1 MDIIDNLKKDGM
13 LLKKVPKKEQTV
25 EYCKLAIKQNPLAL
39 RYASIRCIN
48 SKICFSAVKK
58 DVRAFKFVPEK
69 YVTRAM
75 CRVVVETSPKLLSI
89 VPDSFKSKNICL
101 SALKKD
107 VSVTD
112 YIPEDKRYEMFD
124 NNIEIDLIKKVINYN
139 PKWLMYTP
147 DRLDIEKLCINLME
161 KDFCIA
167 GYMSLQV
174 KMSEAIL
181 KYQKSKNKLRF
192 INKYYDCDEKK
203 FIIDAEIVYNQV
215 GKFEYKYYVQK
226 YFEDFFEFY
235 NFLDG
240 DLVDA
245 ELWGYDFHGIDLK
258 KYNIEGATIRSN
270 ILEAQGLYDG
280 SYFSTIKKFLK
291 TSEYKN
297 EISNECYYPKP
308 IDDDGYNKYDFSR
321 IPFFYISDIHLVHK
335 VCNRFKDKATKE
347 EIRSYIKFLV
357 NELVKSIEIKPA
369 NSYLLIA
376 GDTSSIF
383 EFTKIFYNELICLWD
398 PNHIVVVMG
407 NHELLDPYLEMEDS
421 IKLYRDFFNELGI
434 IFLQNDL
441 LCVEEKSFFE
451 RKIKIFSET
460 ELLKMNKEEIREN
473 VQCSSVIIFGG
484 IGFSGLNNKYNA
496 SNICYGK
503 SFDELTRKLALEKDI
518 QETTRFNNL
527 YKKIL
532 ENLVKNKIIILTH
545 LKKENWNADKHN
557 PNWIYLHGHDHRNY
571 CEISNKKVVYA
582 ANQIGYKSNN
592 VGLKYFYCNNDYDMF
607 IYYQDGIYEI
617 TKNQYIDFNKGKLVN
632 ISFKKNDGQ
641 IYMLKKGNMYLFLIY
656 CKYSLNSKSKSLYL
670 MNGGR
675 LIKLRKNKLENL
687 SYYYE
692 NLEKYAKNINQL
704 LYRYTGS
711 QQKLSEFIKYLGG
724 SGRVHGC
731 IVDVERPSELFG
743 FSFCH
748 LFINPIDGKVTP
760 YYARNIKY
768 RIVYKDLKTLLLAHD
783 CCKLMADNYLQ
794 IEEKAI
800 RNFPI
805 VKYSEKSGEY
815 EDDGAAFDEGGYIY
829 RISRIIKSLQYCTE
843 RNIIRI
849 WNEDLLNYD
858 FVNRI
863 IKSNQIDEI
872 VDDRLIIDI
881 E

>member
-1 MDIIDNLKKDGM
+1 M
-13 LLKKVPKKEQTV
+13 
-25 EYCKLAIKQNPLAL
+25 
-39 RYASIRCIN
+39 
-48 SKICFSAVKK
+48 
-58 DVRAFKFVPEK
+58 
-69 YVTRAM
+69 
-75 CRVVVETSPKLLSI
+75 
-89 VPDSFKSKNICL
+89 
-101 SALKKD
+101 
-107 VSVTD
+107 
-112 YIPEDKRYEMFD
+112 
-124 NNIEIDLIKKVINYN
+124 
-139 PKWLMYTP
+139 
-147 DRLDIEKLCINLME
+147 
-161 KDFCIA
+161 
-167 GYMSLQV
+167 
-174 KMSEAIL
+174 
-181 KYQKSKNKLRF
+181 
-192 INKYYDCDEKK
+192 
-203 FIIDAEIVYNQV
+203 
-215 GKFEYKYYVQK
+215 
-226 YFEDFFEFY
+226 
-235 NFLDG
+235 
-240 DLVDA
+240 
-245 ELWGYDFHGIDLK
+245 
-258 KYNIEGATIRSN
+258 
-270 ILEAQGLYDG
+270 
-280 SYFSTIKKFLK
+280 
-291 TSEYKN
+291 
-297 EISNECYYPKP
+297 
-308 IDDDGYNKYDFSR
+308 
-321 IPFFYISDIHLVHK
+321 
-335 VCNRFKDKATKE
+335 
-347 EIRSYIKFLV
+347 
-357 NELVKSIEIKPA
+357 NELVESIEIKPA

-383 EFTKIFYNELICLWD
+383 EFTKIFYNELIRLWD

-451 RKIKIFSET
+451 RKVKIFTET
-460 ELLKMNKEEIREN
+460 ELLKMSKEEIRYN
-473 VQCSSVIIFGG
+473 IQCSSVIVFGG
-484 IGFSGLNNKYNA
+484 VGFSGLNNKYNA

-503 SFDELTRKLALEKDI
+503 SFDELTRELAIEKDI

-532 ENLVKNKIIILTH
+532 ESLEKNKIIILTH
-545 LKKENWNADKHN
+545 LKKENWNADKYN

-571 CEISNKKVVYA
+571 CEISDKKVVYA
-582 ANQIGYKSNN
+582 DNQIGYKSNN
-592 VGLKYFYCNNDYDMF
+592 IGLKYFYCNNDYDMF

-687 SYYYE
+687 SYYYD
-692 NLEKYAKNINQL
+692 NLEKYAKNVNQL

-724 SGRVHGC
+724 SGKIHGC

-768 RIVYKDLKTLLLAHD
+768 RIIYKDLKTLLLAHD
-783 CCKLMADNYLQ
+783 CCRLMADNYLQ

-805 VKYSEKSGEY
+805 IQYTEKSGKW
-815 EDDGAAFDEGGYIY
+815 EDDGATFDEGGYIY
-829 RISRIIKSLQYCTE
+829 RISKIIKSLQYCTE
-843 RNIIRI
+843 KNIIRI
-849 WNEDLLNYD
+849 WSEDLLNYD

>member
-1 MDIIDNLKKDGM
+1 MYIIDNLKKDGM

-58 DVRAFKFVPEK
+58 DVRAFRFVPK
-69 YVTRAM
+69 KFVTRAM
-75 CRVVVETSPKLLSI
+75 CRMAVETSPKLLSI

-167 GYMSLQV
+167 RYMPLQV
-174 KMSEAIL
+174 KMSETIL

-192 INKYYDCDEKK
+192 VNKYYDCDEKK
-203 FIIDAEIVYNQV
+203 FIIDAEIIYNQV
-215 GKFEYKYYVQK
+215 GEFEYKYNVQK

-240 DLVDA
+240 NLADA
-245 ELWGYDFHGIDLK
+245 ELWDYDFQGIDLK
-258 KYNIEGATIRSN
+258 KYNIEGATISSD

-291 TSEYKN
+291 TTEYKN

-335 VCNRFKDKATKE
+335 VCNMFKDKATKE

-357 NELVKSIEIKPA
+357 NELVESIEIKPA

-383 EFTKIFYNELICLWD
+383 EFTKIFYNELIRLWD

-451 RKIKIFSET
+451 RKVKIFTET
-460 ELLKMNKEEIREN
+460 ELLKMSKEEIRYN
-473 VQCSSVIIFGG
+473 IQCSSVIIFGG
-484 IGFSGLNNKYNA
+484 VGFSGLNNKYNA

-503 SFDELTRKLALEKDI
+503 SFDELTRELAIEKDI
-518 QETTRFNNL
+518 QETTRFNN
-527 YKKIL
+527 
-532 ENLVKNKIIILTH
+532 
-545 LKKENWNADKHN
+545 
-557 PNWIYLHGHDHRNY
+557 
-571 CEISNKKVVYA
+571 
-582 ANQIGYKSNN
+582 
-592 VGLKYFYCNNDYDMF
+592 F
-607 IYYQDGIYEI
+607 I
-617 TKNQYIDFNKGKLVN
+617 
-632 ISFKKNDGQ
+632 
-641 IYMLKKGNMYLFLIY
+641 
-656 CKYSLNSKSKSLYL
+656 
-670 MNGGR
+670 
-675 LIKLRKNKLENL
+675 
-687 SYYYE
+687 
-692 NLEKYAKNINQL
+692 
-704 LYRYTGS
+704 
-711 QQKLSEFIKYLGG
+711 
-724 SGRVHGC
+724 
-731 IVDVERPSELFG
+731 
-743 FSFCH
+743 
-748 LFINPIDGKVTP
+748 
-760 YYARNIKY
+760 
-768 RIVYKDLKTLLLAHD
+768 
-783 CCKLMADNYLQ
+783 
-794 IEEKAI
+794 
-800 RNFPI
+800 
-805 VKYSEKSGEY
+805 
-815 EDDGAAFDEGGYIY
+815 
-829 RISRIIKSLQYCTE
+829 
-843 RNIIRI
+843 
-849 WNEDLLNYD
+849 
-858 FVNRI
+858 
-863 IKSNQIDEI
+863 
-872 VDDRLIIDI
+872 
-881 E
+881 